1 MPQIS
6 FFTLF
11 IIYSTIT
18 FHTAQSYSAQSEDRG
33 VMTQAEW
40 LARMREELPKD
51 VCDKDDFIQHCYGLK
66 NSECEKVVRVQAVRC
81 AQAQNPPT
89 QINIFGEGIRLSMA
103 VGQCLAGKLEKQYAD
118 TVSKDARCK
127 NVYKWLGG
135 GR

>member
-1 MPQIS
+1 MRLFLFFILAIS
-6 FFTLF
+6 FSIPHLQAAP
-11 IIYSTIT
+11 
-18 FHTAQSYSAQSEDRG
+18 AQDRG

-51 VCDKDDFIQHCYGLK
+51 VCDKDDFVQQCYGLK
-66 NSECEKVVRVQAVRC
+66 NSECENVVRVQAVRC
-81 AQAQNPPT
+81 AQAQNPPA

-103 VGQCLAGKLEKQYAD
+103 VGQCLANKLEKQYAA

-127 NVYKWLGG
+127 NTYKWLGG